1 MEVVVN
7 TLHVILTGNKNGNL
21 CLGRVRLILAK
32 KIMDIHSTIRGRQA
46 LNEHP
51 SIPGL
56 SCALPELTKKMNRKR
71 PIYLHLSKKMSISV
85 RRKQEVKKAKKTEPP
100 AEAND
105 PVS

>member
-1 MEVVVN
+1 MEPVVN
-7 TLHVILTGNKNGNL
+7 TLHNILAGNKNGNL

-32 KIMDIHSTIRGRQA
+32 KLWI
-46 LNEHP
+46 
-51 SIPGL
+51 SIPQSSRGQGL
-56 SCALPELTKKMNRKR
+56 SCALPEMPKKMNRKR
-71 PIYLHLSKKMSISV
+71 AIYLFLSKKMSISV